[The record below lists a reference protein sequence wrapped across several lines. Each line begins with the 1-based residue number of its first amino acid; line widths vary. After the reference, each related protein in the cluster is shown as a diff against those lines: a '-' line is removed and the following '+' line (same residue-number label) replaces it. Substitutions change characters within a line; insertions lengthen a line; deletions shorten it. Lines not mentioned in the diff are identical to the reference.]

1 LPGLQPQSL
10 VEASFDFVVYPI
22 VSFRLTPGFRSAKF
36 CPVAKTWSRAGVAI
50 GFLLLFAGALDV
62 RGHFG
67 FWATFS
73 IMLGLFLIVFGASFF
88 AGDKR
93 RKGTRRVSFG
103 FLGAAL
109 VFLCIA
115 LATTF

>member
-22 VSFRLTPGFRSAKF
+22 VSFRLTHGFRSAKF
-36 CPVAKTWSRAGVAI
+36 CPVAKTWSRAGIAI

-109 VFLCIA
+109 VFLGIA